1 MMGFQGSEDTYIL
14 GPGKLRQAHSKGQGR
29 YKILKKS
36 CVKIEFNQLL
46 FLMASNIR
54 HYLRRL
60 ARSGAL
66 CQVFSCFKSS
76 IS

>member
-1 MMGFQGSEDTYIL
+1 MEFQGAEDTYIL
-14 GPGKLRQAHSKGQGR
+14 GPEKLRSAHSKGQGGCR
-29 YKILKKS
+29 ILNKS
-36 CVKIEFNQLL
+36 CGKIKFNQLL
-46 FLMASNIR
+46 FFITSHIG

-66 CQVFSCFKSS
+66 CQVFWCFKSS